1 MWNLVRNAIKFT
13 DTQDVQDL
21 PGGVFAFF
29 QNRGKKMNNTSAIN
43 GAADKT
49 VPNGPALSGSVE
61 LQEALAAQKDDYLRL
76 AADFDNYKK
85 RIRRDSE
92 QQAASGKETIMRDLL
107 PVVDN
112 LERALAC
119 ERSIASDQL
128 RQGVEMTLQHLRR
141 LLLHHGVEAVED
153 VGKLFDP
160 HQHEAISVRR
170 DPLQPDQI
178 ILEVAQRGY
187 RRGDKSFR
195 PARVIVNDTDYSA
208 GGTASA
214 C

>member
-1 MWNLVRNAIKFT
+1 MK
-13 DTQDVQDL
+13 
-21 PGGVFAFF
+21 
-29 QNRGKKMNNTSAIN
+29 NTSASD
-43 GAADKT
+43 GAAEKT
-49 VPNGPALSGSVE
+49 APNGPASAGFAE
-61 LQEALAAQKDDYLRL
+61 LQNALAAQKDDYLRL

-92 QQAASGKETIMRDLL
+92 QQAASGKESFIRDLL

-112 LERALAC
+112 LERALDC
-119 ERSIASDQL
+119 ERSISSDQL
-128 RQGVEMTLQHLRR
+128 RQGVEMTLQHLRQ
-141 LLLHHGVEAVED
+141 LLLHHGIEAVED
-153 VGKLFDP
+153 VGKSFDP

-195 PARVIVNDTDYSA
+195 PARVVVNDTDYSA
-208 GGTASA
+208 GGAASA
-214 C
+214 S

>member
-1 MWNLVRNAIKFT
+1 
-13 DTQDVQDL
+13 
-21 PGGVFAFF
+21 
-29 QNRGKKMNNTSAIN
+29 MNNTSAIN
-43 GAADKT
+43 GGADKT
-49 VPNGPALSGSVE
+49 APNGPAPGGSAE
-61 LQEALAAQKDDYLRL
+61 LQEALATQKDGYLRL

-92 QQAASGKETIMRDLL
+92 QQAASGRESFIRDLL

-119 ERSIASDQL
+119 GRSSSADSL
-128 RQGVEMTLQHLRR
+128 HQGIEMTLQHLRR
-141 LLLHHGVEAVED
+141 LLLHHGIEAAED
-153 VGKLFDP
+153 VGQPFDP
-160 HQHEAISVRR
+160 HQHEAISVRN

-195 PARVIVNDTDYSA
+195 PARVIVNDTDFFA
-208 GGTASA
+208 GGAARA

>member
-1 MWNLVRNAIKFT
+1 VEKE
-13 DTQDVQDL
+13 
-21 PGGVFAFF
+21 
-29 QNRGKKMNNTSAIN
+29 MNNTSTIN
-43 GAADKT
+43 AAADKT
-49 VPNGPALSGSVE
+49 EPNGPTLDGSVE
-61 LQEALAAQKDDYLRL
+61 LQEALAAQKDEYLRL
-76 AADFDNYKK
+76 AADFDNYRK

-92 QQAASGKETIMRDLL
+92 QQAASGKESVLRDLL

-119 ERSIASDQL
+119 ERSISSDQL

-141 LLLHHGVEAVED
+141 LLLHHGIEAGED

-160 HQHEAISVRR
+160 HQHEAISVRH
-170 DPLQPDQI
+170 DPLQPDQM

-187 RRGDKSFR
+187 RLGDKSFR
-195 PARVIVNDTDYSA
+195 AARVIVNETDHSV
-208 GGTASA
+208 GGAASA

>member
-1 MWNLVRNAIKFT
+1 VEKE
-13 DTQDVQDL
+13 
-21 PGGVFAFF
+21 
-29 QNRGKKMNNTSAIN
+29 MNNTSAIN
-43 GAADKT
+43 GTADKT
-49 VPNGPALSGSVE
+49 APNGLAPGDFVG
-61 LQEALAAQKDDYLRL
+61 LQDALAAQKDNYLRL

-92 QQAASGKETIMRDLL
+92 QQAASGKESFIRDLL

-112 LERALAC
+112 LERALTC
-119 ERSIASDQL
+119 ERSISSDQL

-141 LLLHHGVEAVED
+141 LLLQHGIEAVED
-153 VGKLFDP
+153 VGKPFDP

-208 GGTASA
+208 GGAASA

>member
-1 MWNLVRNAIKFT
+1 
-13 DTQDVQDL
+13 
-21 PGGVFAFF
+21 
-29 QNRGKKMNNTSAIN
+29 MNNTSVIE

-49 VPNGPALSGSVE
+49 APNGPASGEPAE
-61 LQEALAAQKDDYLRL
+61 LQEALAAQKDGYLRL

-92 QQAASGKETIMRDLL
+92 QQAASGKESLMRDLL

-119 ERSIASDQL
+119 ERTISSDQL
-128 RQGVEMTLQHLRR
+128 RQGVEMTLEHLRR
-141 LLLHHGVEAVED
+141 LLLHHGIESVED
-153 VGKLFDP
+153 VGKPFDP
-160 HQHEAISVRR
+160 HLHEAISVRN

-208 GGTASA
+208 GGAASA

>member
-1 MWNLVRNAIKFT
+1 MFRIFPEECSHSFRTLVKE
-13 DTQDVQDL
+13 
-21 PGGVFAFF
+21 
-29 QNRGKKMNNTSAIN
+29 MNNTSTIN
-43 GAADKT
+43 GAADKSA
-49 VPNGPALSGSVE
+49 PNGPAPGGSVE
-61 LQEALAAQKDDYLRL
+61 LQEALASQKDDYLRL

-92 QQAASGKETIMRDLL
+92 QQAASGKESFIRDLL

-119 ERSIASDQL
+119 EQSSSSDQL

-141 LLLHHGVEAVED
+141 LLLHHGIEAVDD

-195 PARVIVNDTDYSA
+195 PARVIVNDADYSA
-208 GGTASA
+208 GGAASA

>member
-1 MWNLVRNAIKFT
+1 
-13 DTQDVQDL
+13 
-21 PGGVFAFF
+21 
-29 QNRGKKMNNTSAIN
+29 MNNTSVIE

-49 VPNGPALSGSVE
+49 APNGPASGEPAE
-61 LQEALAAQKDDYLRL
+61 LQEALAAQKDGYLRL

-92 QQAASGKETIMRDLL
+92 QQAASGKESLMRDLL

-119 ERSIASDQL
+119 ERTISSDQL
-128 RQGVEMTLQHLRR
+128 RQGVEMTLEHLRR
-141 LLLHHGVEAVED
+141 LLLHHGIESVED
-153 VGKLFDP
+153 VGKPFDP
-160 HQHEAISVRR
+160 H
-170 DPLQPDQI
+170 LL
-178 ILEVAQRGY
+178 LEVAQRGY

-208 GGTASA
+208 GGAASA